1 MTGYNKATSDP
12 RGLFNRFLPPTWR
25 NTDSSNIV
33 HNAIIKSIANT
44 LVTAESDLLDAK
56 AESYLETSSGVF
68 LDKWGSFSGITRRTD
83 ETDDHYRARIK
94 RWFTKKKGT
103 VNSLIEN
110 VKEEFE
116 DIDVYIYEPW
126 RNIFYTNKSVLN
138 GVDRLQ
144 GFYYRFAVIDIHI
157 SSTVDVKKLAK
168 LVDRYK
174 DAGVIVY
181 FTYETGLS
189 ITTDVYDITM
199 NVNRF
204 TGTEADDSLVGRKQ
218 TNFPLG
224 QPRDDITDADLF
236 KTNDSNINGED
247 VLSGNPLRGKVT
259 YNSAGAAI
267 VAKKYTTDMTM
278 ADAMVGVEEYDNAIY
293 GASNNA
299 DGITYTIENAE
310 STVYSKE
317 LLDAIFSSVSFSF
330 NPTFNYAYDT
340 SKVTKELKYYV
351 DVILNNTTFSYNSS
365 TNTISRITA
374 QITSESP
381 VVYNMLNTV
390 ASKLNVYVDNIGDVR
405 LVTTYDDKLST
416 KYNDFLK
423 LYTLSIDPLTGELSY
438 TKNTGVSLEALSE
451 DDKDEIYRVTGFD
464 VTEDGILAYT
474 TKDSDIP
481 EIKAI
486 VNSTKLV
493 INSEGVLVGS
503 LPTIDLTDN
512 TLYTISRDTFF
523 IFDWLAFI
531 KQNESDLF
539 LDNSARYIRITT
551 KGSQYGFNMRRVE
564 IMTET
569 GVDISNM
576 AKWTNVGED
585 SVNLLNGTVM
595 AYPSVSTRSY
605 TMDLGQVSKLATI
618 TLTDNYAS
626 NVKRVIEVSED
637 GVTYHKVGQVYS
649 RGGDVVD
656 VNSFNNIQ
664 AIGIWLNN
672 HTTSNELTYSLK
684 DIITSTD
691 ISLYDFSNEQWGNSI
706 LLPKG
711 DAKGSVSVDSSRIIS
726 DKGLSV
732 VRVTSTK
739 TPYRL
744 DMLKFKTGWL

>member
-1 MTGYNKATSDP
+1 MSGYNKATSDP

-33 HNAIIKSIANT
+33 HNAIIKSITNT
-44 LVTAESDLLDAK
+44 LVSAESDLLDSR
-56 AESYLETSSGVF
+56 AESYLETASGVF

-110 VKEEFE
+110 IKEEFE

-199 NVNRF
+199 NITRF
-204 TGTEADDSLVGRKQ
+204 TDTSEDDSLVGRKQ
-218 TNFPLG
+218 TQFPLG
-224 QPRDDITDADLF
+224 QPRNDITDADLF
-236 KTNDSNINGED
+236 ETNDSKISSKD

-278 ADAMVGVEEYDNAIY
+278 ADAMVGVEEYDNVIY

-317 LLDAIFSSVSFSF
+317 LLDAVFSSISFSL
-330 NPTFNYAYDT
+330 NPTFKYSYDT

-351 DVILNNTTFSYNSS
+351 DTIINNTTFRYDSS
-365 TNTISRITA
+365 TKTITRITS

-390 ASKLNVYVDNIGDVR
+390 ASKLNVYIDNIGDVR
-405 LVTTYDDKLST
+405 LATTYDSTLST
-416 KYNDFLK
+416 KYKDFLK
-423 LYTLSIDPLTGELSY
+423 LYTLSIDPLTGVLSY
-438 TKNTGVSLEALSE
+438 TKSTGVRLDALSE
-451 DDKDEIYRVTGFD
+451 SDKEEIYRVTGFN
-464 VTEDGILAYT
+464 VAEDGILAYT
-474 TKDSDIP
+474 TKDSDNQ

-486 VNSTKLV
+486 INSTKLMT
-493 INSEGVLVGS
+493 NSDGLLVGNTPAIE
-503 LPTIDLTDN
+503 LADN
-512 TLYTISRDTFF
+512 TPYVISRDTFF
-523 IFDWLAFI
+523 IFDWLSFI

-551 KGSQYGFNMRRVE
+551 KGSQYGFNMRRVG
-564 IMTET
+564 ITTET
-569 GVDISNM
+569 GVDVSDT
-576 AKWTNVGED
+576 AKWIKVGSD
-585 SVNLLNGTVM
+585 NVNLANGTIM
-595 AYPSVSTRSY
+595 SYPSVSTRSY
-605 TMDLGQVSKLATI
+605 TMDLGQVNKLATI

-626 NVKRVIEVSED
+626 NVKRVVEVSAD

-649 RGGDVVD
+649 RGGDIVD
-656 VNSFNNIQ
+656 VNSFNNIH
-664 AIGIWLNN
+664 AIGTWLSN
-672 HTTSNELTYSLK
+672 HTTSNELMYSLK

-691 ISLYDFSNEQWGNSI
+691 ISLYDFSNGRWGNSI

-711 DAKGSVSVDSSRIIS
+711 DVKGSVSVDSSRSIS

-732 VRVTSTK
+732 VRITSTK

-744 DMLKFKTGWL
+744 DMLKFNTGWL

>member
-68 LDKWGSFSGITRRTD
+68 LDKWGSFSGVTRRTD

-110 VKEEFE
+110 IKEEFE

-199 NVNRF
+199 SVTRL

-317 LLDAIFSSVSFSF
+317 LLDAVFSSISFSF
-330 NPTFNYAYDT
+330 NHTFNYAYDT

-438 TKNTGVSLEALSE
+438 TKNTDVSLDVLSE
-451 DDKDEIYRVTGFD
+451 DDKAEIYRVTGFN

-474 TKDSDIP
+474 TEDSDIP

-493 INSEGVLVGS
+493 INSDGVLVGS
-503 LPTIDLTDN
+503 IPTIDLIDN

-523 IFDWLAFI
+523 IFDWLSFI

-569 GVDISNM
+569 GVDISNT
-576 AKWTNVGED
+576 AKWTAVGED
-585 SVNLLNGTVM
+585 GVNLVNGTVM
-595 AYPSVSTRSY
+595 SYPSVSTRSY
-605 TMDLGQVSKLATI
+605 TMDLGQVSKLAAI

-626 NVKRVIEVSED
+626 NVKRVIEVSAD
-637 GVTYHKVGQVYS
+637 GITYHKVGQVYS
-649 RGGDVVD
+649 RGGDIID

-664 AIGIWLNN
+664 AIGTWLSN

-691 ISLYDFSNEQWGNSI
+691 ISLYDFSNEQWGNSV

-711 DAKGSVSVDSSRIIS
+711 DAKGSVSVDSSRSIS

-732 VRVTSTK
+732 VRITSTK